1 MEVEELRGIEL
12 FTGLTDDQLAELAT
26 GGDEVPFETADVLF
40 TEGDHADEWW
50 VLLSGS
56 LDLVRKVGR
65 EDVVVARM
73 DVPGRWAGGFRAWD
87 DNGIYLAT
95 GRGATPGRVLR
106 LDAPAPS
113 RAGEPLVPAGGA
125 PDGRA
130 SPHGPVD
137 RVHGAAA
144 RRPGHAGHARS
155 GSRARDQQ
163 PRGRREPHGRRPR
176 SAAATRCSR
185 RSPGSPAT
193 TSRRRS
199 SRRSTRCAARRVR
212 SAPLD
217 ALALADRESELAT
230 WLQSHGMADP
240 WGLSSGLAAGGI
252 DRDWCERVHEAIG
265 DEALGPGLEWVS
277 ATISSKSLLTELK
290 DAVRRI
296 SELVAAVRSYSQ
308 LDRASRQR
316 VDVREGLDSTLTMLG
331 HKLRGGVTVLRE
343 YDELPAIDA
352 FAGELNQVWTNLVD
366 NAVDAMDGQGTLT
379 VRTRAEGDWI
389 VVEIADTGSGMSP
402 EVAARAFEPFFT
414 TKDVGQGTGLGL
426 DIARRIVVERHG
438 GTIVVES
445 GPDRPGTTIVVT
457 LPVRSGRV
465 TGLSAG
471 RRRPWSVT
479 AGRRPGG
486 RRPWSAGSRPSRRA
500 RR

>member
-106 LDAPAPS
+106 LDAPRLRELVNHWFPL
-113 RAGEPLVPAGGA
+113 AGHLMGGLHHTARSIESTVRQRDALVTLGTLAAGLA
-125 PDGRA
+125 HEINNP
-130 SPHGPVD
+130 
-137 RVHGAAA
+137 AAA
-144 RRPGHAGHARS
+144 A
-155 GSRARDQQ
+155 SRTVDDLGRCCDALLEALTRLARDDVSAAQFTALDAL
-163 PRGRREPHGRRPR
+163 RRETG
-176 SAAATRCSR
+176 A
-185 RSPGSPAT
+185 
-193 TSRRRS
+193 
-199 SRRSTRCAARRVR
+199 V
-212 SAPLD
+212 APLD

-240 WGLSSGLAAGGI
+240 WGLSSALAAGGI
-252 DRDWCERVHEAIG
+252 DRAWCERVHEAIG

-316 VDVREGLDSTLTMLG
+316 VDVHEGLDSTLTMLG
-331 HKLRGGVTVLRE
+331 HKLRGGVTVHRE
-343 YDELPAIDA
+343 YDELPPIDA

-366 NAVDAMDGQGTLT
+366 NAVDAMDGQGILT

-389 VVEIADTGSGMSP
+389 VVEIADTGSGMAP

-438 GTIVVES
+438 GTIVADS
-445 GPDRPGTTIVVT
+445 GPDHPGTTIVVT
-457 LPVRSGRV
+457 LPAH
-465 TGLSAG
+465 SAD
-471 RRRPWSVT
+471 
-479 AGRRPGG
+479 
-486 RRPWSAGSRPSRRA
+486 
-500 RR
+500 